1 MIGSKNRFLSL
12 LLLTTLIN
20 VGGGMVLQEP
30 LSATTVPGSATSFSA
45 SGSGSQCSLNFSIN
59 DGGDT
64 IINYSYSFDNST
76 FIEFNPPRPTKPLIF
91 TQDFYRASGLASSQS
106 IYIYIKAING
116 VGTGP
121 SNWSG
126 SSGSRASCSTG
137 NLAQSTS
144 VAASTAPSGTKSDGQ
159 TLTSQVSFN
168 GYPTPTK
175 TYRWQRCTS
184 DSDLSSCQD
193 ISSATAETYVATS
206 SDVGKFLRTIVVG
219 TSGATSATGTSSLT
233 TVITSVPDTTPPTVT
248 GVTSTNGTYKAGDT
262 ITILVAM
269 SEAVIVT
276 GTPTLAL
283 DTTPTSRNATYVSGS
298 GTNSLTFTYIVQAT
312 DTAADLNYAATSSLS
327 GTIKDASDNSATLT
341 LPGLASAGSLATN
354 QSIVIDTTAPTQ
366 TISGID
372 ISADTGSSAS
382 DFTTSTASQTITATL
397 SAGLGAGET
406 LWGSVNGGTTY
417 TDISASV
424 STTAVSWASATLS
437 GSSSIKFQ
445 VRDAA
450 GNAGETATQNYVLD
464 TTAPTQ
470 TITAID
476 ISADTGSSA
485 SDFTTSTASQ
495 TITAT
500 LSAGLGT
507 GETLWGSVN
516 GGTTYTDISAS
527 VSTTAVSW
535 ASATLSGSSSIKFQV
550 RDLAGNT
557 GTTATQA
564 YILDITAPAL
574 TLAATAATS
583 GSVTVTFTVT
593 GNEAIDCS
601 TLSTTS
607 GADFTYTGISA
618 LSGIAQTSPTV
629 CTITAVSTATLLG
642 DTATATITAASSFS
656 MADTAGNA
664 QTTLTDSP
672 KSTLVT
678 ITDTTAPVISLA
690 SASAITYTSA
700 DINFTSDEAGTY
712 YYLIYAASDGPP
724 DAATIVAQG
733 TAIAKGTTSAIAA
746 ANIANATTLTAGT
759 AYKAYVIVKDAANNS
774 SAVSTV
780 AFMTQAIAPVY
791 VAPVCNAACEAAAA
805 KVIADKIASDAA
817 AKVVADTVAVDKSA
831 AEAAAKAAVDK
842 AAEAVVKKTAADLA
856 AANAA
861 VAAKAAADE
870 QQVAVVAAEKAE
882 EALKSATTSAAAKA
896 AATTTAVK
904 AASTAVNTVKAA
916 AAAAKSAATAKV
928 AMANASKP
936 VDIAIGQ
943 LGSKSAATA
952 SAEKANTIAAA
963 AKVAANKAANTA
975 VAKAKSAKAVS
986 DNASKAAAAATARI
1000 ATEQKEAA
1008 DAATDAQIAAD
1019 LALKATNE
1027 KIAAATEAQKS
1038 ADAVVKALEE
1048 KIALAEASVKAKDIA
1063 ERAAID
1069 KKMEEITA
1077 KVSEAQKSA
1086 DAANTKAESTS
1097 VAQEKAQSAAETA
1110 AQIAQTQS
1118 AEVAVVKI
1126 EAINKTAAATTA
1138 AEDAGFASKI
1148 ATAAVAAA
1156 AKIPG
1161 ATKIIPKPTTSA
1173 TPSKNS
1179 AKATVT
1185 GLKPGQK
1192 IKVTV
1197 NVKGKK

>member
-1 MIGSKNRFLSL
+1 M
-12 LLLTTLIN
+12 
-20 VGGGMVLQEP
+20 MLQEP

-59 DGGDT
+59 DGGNT

-76 FIEFNPPRPTKPLIF
+76 FIEFDPPRPTKPLIF

-184 DSDLSSCQD
+184 NSDLSSCQD

-206 SDVGKFLRTIVVG
+206 SDIGRFLRTIVVG

-283 DTTPTSRNATYVSGS
+283 DTTPTSRNATYLSGS
-298 GTNSLTFTYIVQAT
+298 GTNTLTFTYTVQAT

-327 GTIKDASDNSATLT
+327 GTIKDTSDNSATLT

-406 LWGSVNGGTTY
+406 LWGSVNGGSTY
-417 TDISASV
+417 TDITSSV
-424 STTAVSWASATLS
+424 TSTTAVSWAGATLS

-450 GNAGETATQNYVLD
+450 GNAGETATQVYVLD

-470 TITAID
+470 TISAID

-485 SDFTTSTASQ
+485 SDFTTSNDSQ

-516 GGTTYTDISAS
+516 GGSTYTDISAS

-535 ASATLSGSSSIKFQV
+535 AGATLSGSSSIKFQV
-550 RDLAGNT
+550 RDAAGNI

-564 YILDITAPAL
+564 YILDTTAPAL
-574 TLAATAATS
+574 TLAASAATS
-583 GSVTVTFTVT
+583 GSATVTFTVT

-607 GADFTYTGISA
+607 GADFTYTDISA
-618 LSGIAQTSPTV
+618 ISGIVQTSPTV

-642 DTATATITAASSFS
+642 DTATATIAASGSFS

-678 ITDTTAPVISLA
+678 ITDTTAPVISLT
-690 SASAITYTSA
+690 SASTITFTSA
-700 DINFTSDEAGTY
+700 DINFTSNEAGTY
-712 YYLIYAASDGPP
+712 YYLIYLASDNPP
-724 DAATIVAQG
+724 DAATIAAQG

-746 ANIANATTLTAGT
+746 ANTINATTLTAAT
-759 AYKAYVIVKDAANNS
+759 AYKAYVIVKDAVNNS
-774 SAVSTV
+774 SAVSAVPLT
-780 AFMTQAIAPVY
+780 TPAIVPVY

-842 AAEAVVKKTAADLA
+842 AAEAVVKKAAADIA
-856 AANAA
+856 AANTA

-870 QQVAVVAAEKAE
+870 QQVAVAAAEKAE

-928 AMANASKP
+928 ATANASKS

-963 AKVAANKAANTA
+963 AKAAANKAANTA
-975 VAKAKSAKAVS
+975 VAKAKTAKAVS
-986 DNASKAAAAATARI
+986 DNAIKAAADATARI
-1000 ATEQKEAA
+1000 ATKQKEAA

-1019 LALKATNE
+1019 LALKVTNE

-1069 KKMEEITA
+1069 KKIEEITA

-1118 AEVAVVKI
+1118 AEVSAVKI
-1126 EAINKTAAATTA
+1126 ESINKTVAATKA
-1138 AEDAGFASKI
+1138 AEDAGFASKV

-1161 ATKIIPKPTTSA
+1161 ATKIIPTPTTSA
-1173 TPSKNS
+1173 PSKNS